1 ENIFNNAN
9 IPKFSEDEKIL
20 IFDSIIIDTVDRFQ
34 GQERELIIYSFVDS
48 NPQHKIEK
56 LNMELRRLNVAISRA
71 KKKVIFVG
79 NSPTLIETNQNTDEK
94 TKYVK
99 NILKELI
106 IYIKEHNG
114 YFIL

>member
-1 ENIFNNAN
+1 M
-9 IPKFSEDEKIL
+9 
-20 IFDSIIIDTVDRFQ
+20 V
-34 GQERELIIYSFVDS
+34 
-48 NPQHKIEK
+48 
-56 LNMELRRLNVAISRA
+56 ISRA
-71 KKKVIFVG
+71 KKKLIFVG

-94 TKYVK
+94 TKFVK